1 MIAHS
6 YFTAA
11 TPAFSRR
18 LLPVL
23 LCCFA
28 LALAACKTTGSSE
41 GAKQPSAPGQNNL
54 AYGVSLALPPAWKV
68 SGSMN
73 SEAASKES
81 LDSRRQNGER
91 ILILEALGPAG
102 SRGLESMIA
111 IFVVNEQGTF
121 MPRNY
126 AEKLQP
132 DEFAALSKDLLDREK
147 ASAKKQKTK
156 SGLLDVQVS
165 REDINGKLAISQRM
179 LVVGQDGK
187 PVRLM
192 NWDIYM
198 PNGAGIAV
206 KTVCDP
212 DNPGVENQIH
222 NLVKSLRIQ

>member
-1 MIAHS
+1 M
-6 YFTAA
+6 
-11 TPAFSRR
+11 PVFSRR

-23 LCCFA
+23 LCCCA
-28 LALAACKTTGSSE
+28 LALAACKTTGGSE
-41 GAKQPSAPGQNNL
+41 GGKQPSTPGQNNL
-54 AYGVSLALPPAWKV
+54 AYGVGLTLPPAWKV
-68 SGSMN
+68 AGSM
-73 SEAASKES
+73 SPEAASKES

-222 NLVKSLRIQ
+222 NLVKALRIQ